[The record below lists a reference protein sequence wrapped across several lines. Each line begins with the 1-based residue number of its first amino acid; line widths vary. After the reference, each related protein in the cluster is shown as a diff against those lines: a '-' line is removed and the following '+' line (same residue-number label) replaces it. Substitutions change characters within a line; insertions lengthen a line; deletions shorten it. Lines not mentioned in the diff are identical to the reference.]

1 MTARKRNLLP
11 KGGKRAREQPTGA
24 TPTRSAA
31 EQTRASWARHIDT
44 YDAVP
49 AVYRS
54 FFDPLQAAGQALPY
68 TVLTPS
74 FEGLFNRMGEKLV
87 CDMGREIYVLEK
99 IGHAFEARSY
109 PLAGIDYLEI
119 RTILLDARVTIG
131 GATGD
136 GVPATSMLR
145 FNSITDYLLT
155 PILERAR
162 RDITGASQV
171 VQPSELEKFDH
182 LMRVNFKFMNYAKR
196 SLLGGEE
203 VVQTILQPEIRL
215 PVLTFLG
222 LTWYRIRSPT
232 HMSILTDRE
241 LIVIREEAHKSGRD
255 RYGGTWQY
263 IPLTRIAALSV
274 GERADGLLALSIRL
288 RHGAR
293 FENLYRPAARPEI
306 DQFLARFRELAATDS
321 QPNLEV
327 QVCRSN

>member
-1 MTARKRNLLP
+1 MPTRKRNILH
-11 KGGKRAREQPTGA
+11 KSGKQARERPTGA

-31 EQTRASWARHIDT
+31 EQTRASWARHIDA

-54 FFDPLQAAGQALPY
+54 FFDPLQASGQAFPY

-74 FEGLFNRMGEKLV
+74 FEGLFNRTSEKLV
-87 CDMGREIYVLEK
+87 CDMGRKICVLEK
-99 IGHAFEARSY
+99 SGHAFEMHCY
-109 PLAGIDYLEI
+109 PLAGIDYLEA
-119 RTILLDARVTIG
+119 RTILLDTRVTIG
-131 GATGD
+131 GVTGE
-136 GVPATSMLR
+136 GIPATSMLR
-145 FNSITDYLLT
+145 FNSITDYLLA

-162 RDITGASQV
+162 RAISGAAEA

-196 SLLGGEE
+196 SLLGGEK

-232 HMSILTDRE
+232 HMSVLTDRE

-263 IPLTRIAALSV
+263 IPLTRIASLSV

-288 RHGAR
+288 RHGAS
-293 FENLYRPAARPEI
+293 FENLYRSAARPEI
-306 DQFLARFRELAATDS
+306 DQFLARFRELAAMDS
-321 QPNLEV
+321 QPTLEV
-327 QVCRSN
+327 